1 MTPTLKSGQGPPITN
16 FEPAGAP
23 SLVCKSEAMSGENP
37 VAFPHEAVVRIEN
50 GFYAGLEWPLGDAP
64 TVIGRGRKADLVI
77 GEATIS
83 RTHVRIAAT
92 EGRFYL
98 EDLGST
104 NGTQLNGERVQ
115 QAEMRDGDELRMG
128 KLQLRLKLTG
138 DEHE

>member
-1 MTPTLKSGQGPPITN
+1 
-16 FEPAGAP
+16 
-23 SLVCKSEAMSGENP
+23 MSGENRAETGHP
-37 VAFPHEAVVRIEN
+37 EDLPAVIRIET
-50 GFYAGLEWPLGDAP
+50 GFYAGLEWPLGFEP

-83 RTHVRIAAT
+83 RTHIRIACE

-104 NGTQLNGERVQ
+104 NGTQLNGERVDR
-115 QAEMRDGDELRMG
+115 AEMQDGDELRMG

-138 DEHE
+138 DPHA